1 MYYSSLAQY
10 DQEYDGLDTTDFA
23 GLIDKHSSHSSVELI
38 KKNMSW
44 GKLFDFSVVSVEIF
58 HKYIDN
64 LDAKKAIGHD
74 CLNAKFLKL
83 CGFHIAKPY
92 CALFNQCVSKS
103 IFPTDMKLAE
113 ISPMFKKNDNLDK
126 ENYRSVNIL
135 TTMSKVFE
143 YILSDQMIMF
153 FSNIWTPLYQPT
165 GNVTAASMLYSSWP
179 STGGKLW
186 TIMIMSV
193 QWRWIFPKLSTVC
206 HMGCL

>member
-1 MYYSSLAQY
+1 MSS
-10 DQEYDGLDTTDFA
+10 
-23 GLIDKHSSHSSVELI
+23 
-38 KKNMSW
+38 

-74 CLNAKFLKL
+74 GLKAKFQKL
-83 CGFHIAKPY
+83 CGFHITKPY

-113 ISPMFKKNDNLDK
+113 IIPMFKKNDNLDK

-135 TTMSKVFE
+135 TAMSKVFE

-153 FSNIWTPLYQPT
+153 LAIFWTPLYQPT
-165 GNVTAASMLYSSWP
+165 EKVTAASMFYSSWP

-193 QWRWIFPKLSTVC
+193 QWRWIFPKLSRVC